1 MKLYI
6 FRHGRTDGN
15 DLKICQTPDFELN
28 SEGIKQAEELRDKL
42 APVNL
47 QIIYASPFKR
57 ANKTGSIVASAYNTP
72 VEVVDG
78 LQEMRFGEAEGMY
91 EADMIKKY
99 GQELFEQLVN
109 VPDSHWNVKIPGGE
123 SKSEALERF
132 KQALAYIKK
141 NCRHYT
147 AGVATHGHVMRLFWY
162 DRFNEDRIFDNCEY
176 FELEI

>member
-1 MKLYI
+1 
-6 FRHGRTDGN
+6 
-15 DLKICQTPDFELN
+15 
-28 SEGIKQAEELRDKL
+28 
-42 APVNL
+42 
-47 QIIYASPFKR
+47 
-57 ANKTGSIVASAYNTP
+57 
-72 VEVVDG
+72 
-78 LQEMRFGEAEGMY
+78 MRFGEAEGMY

-147 AGVATHGHVMRLFWY
+147 AGVATHGHIMSLFWY
-162 DRFNEDRIFDNCEY
+162 DRFNEERGFNNCEY

>member
-47 QIIYASPFKR
+47 PIIYASPFER
-57 ANKTGSIVASAYNTP
+57 ANKTGHIVASAHNTP

-91 EADMIKKY
+91 EAHFKIIYD
-99 GQELFEQLVN
+99 QEL
-109 VPDSHWNVKIPGGE
+109 I
-123 SKSEALERF
+123 
-132 KQALAYIKK
+132 
-141 NCRHYT
+141 
-147 AGVATHGHVMRLFWY
+147 
-162 DRFNEDRIFDNCEY
+162 
-176 FELEI
+176 